1 MQTLGPEHLLR
12 LARDKSAHGRE
23 ELSKAVSDLFVEE
36 SEALSDKERALMQAI
51 LHQLIR
57 DAELSVRRLMSEKL
71 ADLPTAPR
79 DLIKMLAN
87 DAVEVAVPV
96 LRKSTVLQDIDLVEV
111 IRNRTME
118 HQLAIAVREQVSEQV
133 SGALVAAGQES
144 VITTLLSNDNAQI
157 SLATLEYVVE
167 ESRRVDSFRDPVLR
181 RSELDP
187 ELAKKITYWV
197 SAALRQYVLDNFDI
211 APSTIDDIT
220 EATASADAQAA
231 SEEARQR
238 SRAEVLAAELANS
251 GDITPELL
259 VRVLKAGEIALFVAL
274 FKLLSGLREVLIR
287 RFIHEPGGEGLAVA
301 CKAFEMGKEDFETVF
316 VLTRRTTK
324 ANEKAVRRERR
335 NVISLYE
342 RITVSAAKD
351 VVLRWRRD
359 VSYLRAIRDLE
370 VGG

>member
-324 ANEKAVRRERR
+324 ANKKAVRRERR

-342 RITVSAAKD
+342 RMTVSAAKD